1 VIVVPLININELKI
15 NTLQGLID
23 KISEKIL
30 RWDREDIWDLKGYL
44 DIYHYNMEIYERLT
58 GEAYAVEIGYLIC
71 FLPTENIPRETLD
84 KSVGRVWATDR
95 DGMCLVGEHFDMICH
110 VDDLQM

>member
-1 VIVVPLININELKI
+1 MPSININEVKI

-30 RWDREDIWDLKGYL
+30 KWDKEDIWDIKGYL

-71 FLPTENIPRETLD
+71 FLPTENIPLGMLD
-84 KSVGRVWATDR
+84 KSVGRVWATDKN
-95 DGMCLVGEHFDMICH
+95 GMCLVGDNFDMICH
-110 VDDLQM
+110 IDDIQNK